1 MLNIPGTP
9 ADHAHRTIAKHC
21 EAVGIDPPA
30 GVTYALEVD
39 QALITAST
47 PDPEGDLRAAIKRG
61 EDPKKLAANLTKAAA
76 SIAAADRI
84 AQARQ
89 GVGRDLDM
97 YARQA
102 LHDNAAAVLEQL
114 RPTFDRTVAAAR
126 EAVDVIGPEHPGSDI
141 LARPAMKALWNE
153 VVAAR
158 QHLGAIR
165 AVRTDLADCNYGPP
179 SEDPSWYLTT
189 AADLEDAPANLWDL
203 IVSGRPVRLNTL
215 GEITAVTAERDRIA
229 VDLAARR
236 EARKAREREND
247 PMVRAFRQADE
258 MARQAA
264 QLRAGSSGP
273 QDAA

>member
-21 EAVGIDPPA
+21 ADAGINPPD
-30 GVTYALEVD
+30 GVLYALEVD
-39 QALITAST
+39 QALISAST
-47 PDPEGDLRAAIKRG
+47 PDPEGDLRAAIARG
-61 EDPKKLAANLTKAAA
+61 DDPKKLAANLAKVAAA
-76 SIAAADRI
+76 IAAADRI

-89 GVGRDLDM
+89 GIGRDLDM

-158 QHLGAIR
+158 QHLDAIR
-165 AVRTDLADCNYGPP
+165 AVRTDLADCAYGPP

-215 GEITAVTAERDRIA
+215 GEITAVTAERDRAAI
-229 VDLAARR
+229 DLAARR
-236 EARKAREREND
+236 EARKQQELQND
-247 PMVRAFRQADE
+247 PMYKALQRAGE
-258 MARQAA
+258 EARQAA
-264 QLRAGSSGP
+264 QRRSGHPGP

>member
-47 PDPEGDLRAAIKRG
+47 PDPEGDLRAAITRG

-165 AVRTDLADCNYGPP
+165 AVSRDTLIWVTVGIAAYVVGARVAGAMGAAIA
-179 SEDPSWYLTT
+179 TT
-189 AADLEDAPANLWDL
+189 ALYAGYALTLRL
-203 IVSGRPVRLNTL
+203 RRPTNRT
-215 GEITAVTAERDRIA
+215 E
-229 VDLAARR
+229 
-236 EARKAREREND
+236 
-247 PMVRAFRQADE
+247 
-258 MARQAA
+258 
-264 QLRAGSSGP
+264 QL
-273 QDAA
+273 